1 MQRRGRRAAPQLAR
15 RPRRARKYLNLGSS
29 IGVLVLAATL
39 LVAGATGAAA
49 HPLGNFTVNTYS
61 GLQVGPDRLVVDYVV
76 DMAEI
81 PTFQTR
87 QSIDT
92 DDNGQVTGPEVAAWR
107 DRECPRLATG
117 LRATVD
123 GRPATLA
130 VTGSALTFPQG
141 VGGLQTLR
149 LECALAAPLPAG
161 QALSYT
167 DTNLEDRVGW
177 REITAVGDRATL
189 EATNVPPTSPSAR
202 LTTYPQDQLSS
213 PLNQRTAALG
223 FHPGGPPAAPLA
235 GSDGGSGGGLVPG
248 SGTAPAAGS
257 ARENPTS
264 RCEAPRRGSLADPG
278 TGCGQLSTPPAAGA
292 GALGA
297 VERAPEAVQRGG
309 VDRATATFTAL
320 VGERPRSPGFALVAL
335 LLAVGL
341 GAAHALAPGHG
352 KTVMAAYLV
361 GLRGTLRQAATIGA
375 TVTLTHTAGVL
386 LLGLVLTTSRAVAS
400 ERVYPW
406 LGLGSGLLL
415 AGVGIGLL
423 VRARPGHGH
432 PHPHGHGHHPQPHGH
447 GHDHGHHEPQPLTLQ
462 PTLAMPGPPEGEPNR
477 QGDRAPASV
486 HSPDHGH
493 PCPHSHDHSQGHDH
507 PYPHG
512 QDHPDHPHGHPDLDH
527 DRLHDHDHPHPH
539 HQDDHPGAATG
550 AGRPLGWRGLVAL
563 GLAGGLVPSPSAVVV
578 LLGGIALGQ
587 AWFGVALVLAY
598 GLGMAATLTG
608 VGLLL
613 AHLRTRMDRRL
624 RLPAGSVLG
633 RVGRLLPAAT
643 ASVIVLVGLGL
654 AASGAAQL

>member
-1 MQRRGRRAAPQLAR
+1 VRPIARRGAVLA
-15 RPRRARKYLNLGSS
+15 
-29 IGVLVLAATL
+29 VLAATL

-61 GLQVGPDRLVVDYVV
+61 GLRVGPDRLIVDYVV

-87 QSIDT
+87 QAIDG
-92 DDNGQVTGPEVAAWR
+92 DDNGRVTGPEAASWR

-123 GRPATLA
+123 GRPAALA
-130 VTGSALTFPQG
+130 VTGSALTFPKG

-161 QALSYT
+161 QSLTFT
-167 DTNLEDRVGW
+167 DTNLEGRVGW

-189 EATNVPPTSPSAR
+189 ETADVPTTSPSAR

-213 PLNQRTAALG
+213 PLNQRAASLRL
-223 FHPGGPPAAPLA
+223 HPGGPPAPPPA
-235 GSDGGSGGGLVPG
+235 GSVGGS
-248 SGTAPAAGS
+248 AAGS
-257 ARENPTS
+257 A
-264 RCEAPRRGSLADPG
+264 A
-278 TGCGQLSTPPAAGA
+278 
-292 GALGA
+292 
-297 VERAPEAVQRGG
+297 G
-309 VDRATATFTAL
+309 VDRATAAFTAL
-320 VGERPRSPGFALVAL
+320 VGERSLSPGFALVAL
-335 LLAVGL
+335 LLAVAL

-423 VRARPGHGH
+423 VRARPGHH
-432 PHPHGHGHHPQPHGH
+432 PHPH
-447 GHDHGHHEPQPLTLQ
+447 E
-462 PTLAMPGPPEGEPNR
+462 
-477 QGDRAPASV
+477 
-486 HSPDHGH
+486 
-493 PCPHSHDHSQGHDH
+493 
-507 PYPHG
+507 
-512 QDHPDHPHGHPDLDH
+512 HPDP
-527 DRLHDHDHPHPH
+527 DHPHPH
-539 HQDDHPGAATG
+539 DHDHAGAVPG

-624 RLPAGSVLG
+624 RVPAGSVLG
-633 RVGRLLPAAT
+633 RIGRLLPAVT